1 MVGTSVARQ
10 QWQTRRP
17 CSEHWRTLPSR
28 CSFSS
33 TVSSSDTCAHNA
45 SQLGRT
51 PSGKPPAT
59 NAVDHLSIHGMACCS
74 ARGGGL
80 TSNWSSRRFSRCS
93 SRSMRKYMSFI
104 LHRRARGLLKPA
116 PAPGRPRRRWCS
128 EEEAAA
134 VGRNGVGEL
143 IYVDPLGLSPCARQE
158 KGGDR
163 GRRHAAAVPREPRAE
178 GLPCRRFRG
187 RQGGR
192 EERDRR
198 RGWEGGNGGEGR
210 GDASAPRHGSRAR
223 NGNGWPMQRMTG
235 LNSPAVDATRA
246 AATLRRGGARSGAAA
261 AYRGAENLCP

>member
-143 IYVDPLGLSPCARQE
+143 IYAASLSGARRE
-158 KGGDR
+158 KGGDG
-163 GRRHAAAVPREPRAE
+163 GRRHAAAAVPGEPRAE
-178 GLPCRRFRG
+178 GLPPLSG
-187 RQGGR
+187 QA
-192 EERDRR
+192 
-198 RGWEGGNGGEGR
+198 GWEGGEG
-210 GDASAPRHGSRAR
+210 
-223 NGNGWPMQRMTG
+223 
-235 LNSPAVDATRA
+235 
-246 AATLRRGGARSGAAA
+246 
-261 AYRGAENLCP
+261 